1 MKTNITEQDAL
12 SSAAAN
18 AAIQDAYNILGFK
31 DREAVRAAHW
41 IRLPLAARRVA
52 VMCANLPKER
62 ADDALD
68 KFNAFERGQINLAVI
83 RLMRDLEQVKKAMQG
98 GEVPAAAGVY
108 SH

>member
-1 MKTNITEQDAL
+1 MKASDKEQQAL
-12 SSAAAN
+12 SHAAAN
-18 AAIQDAYNILGFK
+18 AAIQKAYNIIGK